1 MANPFRAMLLLA
13 LSGLAL
19 LLVAGAA
26 SATAA
31 ERTVSVSARATI
43 EVPNDSA
50 GVGLSVS
57 VERRTR
63 AAALGAASERLR
75 RVIAAVQTIPGVGP
89 GDVTTGRIS
98 VRKSLR
104 GRVVRYRAGQGISV
118 VLHEP
123 DRAGD
128 LVSAAIAAGAGGISG
143 PRFFVGDAEAA
154 YGGALAAA
162 FDRAKAK
169 AATLATQAGSTLGP
183 AISIQEGGAP
193 EPPGIEFSAPNSA
206 EGCAPVPET
215 ATASACATVPPPVK
229 PGTTTV
235 TAAVGVVFALL

>member
-1 MANPFRAMLLLA
+1 MTNQLRAFLLLA
-13 LSGLAL
+13 LSALAL
-19 LLVAGAA
+19 LLSVGA
-26 SATAA
+26 ATAA

-57 VERRTR
+57 IERRTR
-63 AAALGAASERLR
+63 AAALGAASKRLR
-75 RVIAAVQTIPGVGP
+75 GVIAAVQEIPGVGP

-104 GRVVRYRAGQGISV
+104 GRVVRYRAGQGIWV
-118 VLHEP
+118 TLHEP
-123 DRAGD
+123 NRAGD
-128 LVSAAIAAGAGGISG
+128 LVSAAIGAGASGISG

-154 YGGALAAA
+154 YDRALAAA

-169 AATLATQAGSTLGP
+169 AATLAAQAGATLGP

-193 EPPGIEFSAPNSA
+193 EPPAIEFSAPTSA
-206 EGCAPVPET
+206 KGCASVPAT
-215 ATASACATVPPPVK
+215 ATTSACTTAPPPTK

-235 TAAVGVVFALL
+235 TATVGVIFALL